1 MNARLEKSDV
11 IPSSY
16 TVDGGASWHLP
27 SGSPFQIPNLCGLAQ
42 PSLQR
47 PQNTP
52 NFLFQDAALLLVV
65 SGNLTLQNEAMTTV
79 ANSGGSLLLVQ
90 PDTSANLIK
99 KPGGHE
105 QRFRSVFM
113 TFAPQLLE
121 FFDRNRPN
129 VTNSREPSSM
139 YQIALDTDL
148 ESTLLLVCNSICT
161 SNLSEERVRYRLLD
175 LLAGLA
181 EHGHYYR
188 RNHSP
193 NTAGRLRALLAAAP
207 DFQWTAH
214 IAGRELAMSEATLRR
229 RLAQENARF
238 EDLLVDVRMHH
249 GLMLVQT
256 TDWSIIRIAEASGYR
271 SRARFAE
278 RFKQRF
284 GYLPSSVR

>member
-1 MNARLEKSDV
+1 MNGRLAKSDV
-11 IPSSY
+11 TPSSY
-16 TVDGGASWHLP
+16 TVHGGASWQLP
-27 SGSPFQIPNLCGLAQ
+27 FGSPIQMPGLCSLAQ

-52 NFLFQDAALLLVV
+52 SFLFQDAALLLIV
-65 SGNLTLQNEAMTTV
+65 SGNLTLQNEAVTTA
-79 ANSGGSLLLVQ
+79 ANSSSSLLLVQ
-90 PDTSANLIK
+90 ADTSANLIK

-129 VTNSREPSSM
+129 VKHCREPSGLRQM
-139 YQIALDTDL
+139 ALNTDL

-161 SNLSEERVRYRLLD
+161 PGLSEERIRYRLLD

-181 EHGHYYR
+181 EHGHYYG

-193 NTAGRLRALLAAAP
+193 NTATRVRALLAAAP
-207 DFQWTAH
+207 DFQWTANLV
-214 IAGRELAMSEATLRR
+214 GRELAMSEATLRR

-256 TDWSIIRIAEASGYR
+256 TDWSILRIAEASGYR

-278 RFKQRF
+278 RFRQRF
-284 GYLPSSVR
+284 GYLPSTVR